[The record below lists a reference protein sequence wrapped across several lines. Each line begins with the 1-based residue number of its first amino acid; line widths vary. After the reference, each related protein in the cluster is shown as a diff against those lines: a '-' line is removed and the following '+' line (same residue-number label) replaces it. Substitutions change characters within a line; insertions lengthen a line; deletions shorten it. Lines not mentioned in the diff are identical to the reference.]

1 MSFSENIFSSSSRVN
16 WAKPSSRILT
26 TSGARPLVIDGLAA
40 LVIGVIG
47 KLVATDEVHDAWP
60 VAVVLGQAQN
70 NPLLILGAEDVV
82 QRVVDLETA
91 LRVRVAVLGGNHARS
106 ERVDASMLQSTGD
119 VVAFAGLLAALSAAR
134 MPATKNTEHW

>member
-16 WAKPSSRILT
+16 WAKPVVKNLDDLRSE
-26 TSGARPLVIDGLAA
+26 ALVIDGLAA

-91 LRVRVAVLGGNHARS
+91 LRVRLPYWAEIMPVASV
-106 ERVDASMLQSTGD
+106 
-119 VVAFAGLLAALSAAR
+119 
-134 MPATKNTEHW
+134 

>member
-1 MSFSENIFSSSSRVN
+1 MSFGVCARLARHVVLREHLQQLFASELGKAVVKNLDDLRSE
-16 WAKPSSRILT
+16 A
-26 TSGARPLVIDGLAA
+26 LVIDGLAA

-91 LRVRVAVLGGNHARS
+91 LRVRVAR
-106 ERVDASMLQSTGD
+106 TGRK
-119 VVAFAGLLAALSAAR
+119 SC
-134 MPATKNTEHW
+134 P